1 MKNFSKLLVFIGLSF
16 VLSANAF
23 ADVAEEIFD
32 RGYKAF
38 VEKDYSGA
46 EKHWKRSGDLG
57 HVRSQNG
64 LGIMYRDGDLGGVY
78 PEKAADWFRNG
89 CQ

>member
-16 VLSANAF
+16 VLSANVFADV

-38 VEKDYSGA
+38 VEKDLRES
-46 EKHWKRSGDLG
+46 H
-57 HVRSQNG
+57 
-64 LGIMYRDGDLGGVY
+64 
-78 PEKAADWFRNG
+78 
-89 CQ
+89 

>member
-57 HVRSQNG
+57 HVRSQMVLVSCTVMVISVESTRRRLQTG
-64 LGIMYRDGDLGGVY
+64 L
-78 PEKAADWFRNG
+78 
-89 CQ
+89 